1 VDKKKKKLERSQL
14 IKDLQEV
21 QVPETELALLTSLS
35 TIQVYLFEVCQKTPC
50 MSNRPCLTES

>member
-35 TIQVYLFEVCQKTPC
+35 TIQVYLFEVWPKTPC
-50 MSNRPCLTES
+50 HVLD